1 MQITEGWP
9 LVLFLAALPFVVWL
23 AMRSMSPLSARHR
36 GVLTVLRLIALACVT
51 VALMQ
56 PVSVSQTS
64 EVSVVY
70 ALDVSRSVDPT
81 FVDAAIRWIDKA
93 NAEGKPA
100 AARFVAFSDR
110 ARFVESAEA
119 IRKVPLRSGPASNP
133 EALDPLVTDLDA
145 ALDAAA
151 SGFAPDHV
159 KRIVLMTD
167 GVGTRGEAW
176 RQLDRLRAQHIRVF
190 TVPATVRAGRDA
202 WVEGIDM
209 PVELRRDE
217 PAEVSVRIRSQA
229 ASAAKVT
236 IRRAAKILAQ
246 RRVTLVAGMNRVP
259 FTVRVAEAGAA
270 EFSAE
275 VQADGDDSP
284 RNNVGTTRATVQ
296 ARPRVLYVESNAESV
311 RYLRDAL
318 TAQGFDV
325 TATLPDGAPVD
336 RAGFGSFDAVV
347 LSDVKAE
354 ALGVPR
360 MEALEKYVRDDGGGL
375 IFAAGANA
383 FGESGYR
390 NSALERVLPATFEA
404 QEKRRE
410 LALVIVLD
418 RSYSMKGRKL
428 DLAKAAT
435 LGALDLLE
443 EEHRF
448 GVVTFDSQP
457 EITVPLA
464 PVRSK
469 RKAEDLISRFTA
481 SGQTNIYPALQ
492 MAYRMLVDAPAKSK
506 HVILLSDG
514 DTQPADFQRLAKR
527 MADVKITVTT
537 VAIGAEADRT
547 LLENISTWGKG
558 RFYYTESAERVP
570 QIFIEETRKLVNENV
585 REEPFRPAVKH
596 KAEALRGI
604 DLAQAPMLKGFAST
618 KAKPRAEVT
627 LTAGKDAPLLSR
639 WQIGLGKAVVF
650 GSDLKNRWAADW
662 LTWPGYAKFWS
673 QIVRESMRRT
683 LREDVQF
690 RVRQEAGQAVV
701 TLDALTPDGQFRNG
715 LAPKVSLSGVADLPS
730 PVTLRQSGPGRYE
743 VRVPLGD
750 RPAGV
755 VRASLSGGVPAD
767 VAARAGVAELAPATP
782 EEYRLRAPDVAFLK
796 ALAEQTGGR
805 YAPEARDVFATQ
817 GEAHGRSRALWP
829 GFAVAALILY
839 LLDLFLRRAP
849 VARRWFR

>member
-1 MQITEGWP
+1 MALHSNNIKENLMKLEATEG
-9 LVLFLAALPFVVWL
+9 FIGAALADSDSGMCLGFL
-23 AMRSMSPLSARHR
+23 GGA
-36 GVLTVLRLIALACVT
+36 GVLNMEL
-51 VALMQ
+51 
-56 PVSVSQTS
+56 
-64 EVSVVY
+64 
-70 ALDVSRSVDPT
+70 
-81 FVDAAIRWIDKA
+81 
-93 NAEGKPA
+93 
-100 AARFVAFSDR
+100 
-110 ARFVESAEA
+110 
-119 IRKVPLRSGPASNP
+119 
-133 EALDPLVTDLDA
+133 
-145 ALDAAA
+145 AAA
-151 SGFAPDHV
+151 SN
-159 KRIVLMTD
+159 
-167 GVGTRGEAW
+167 
-176 RQLDRLRAQHIRVF
+176 
-190 TVPATVRAGRDA
+190 
-202 WVEGIDM
+202 
-209 PVELRRDE
+209 
-217 PAEVSVRIRSQA
+217 AEV
-229 ASAAKVT
+229 
-236 IRRAAKILAQ
+236 
-246 RRVTLVAGMNRVP
+246 
-259 FTVRVAEAGAA
+259 
-270 EFSAE
+270 
-275 VQADGDDSP
+275 
-284 RNNVGTTRATVQ
+284 
-296 ARPRVLYVESNAESV
+296 
-311 RYLRDAL
+311 
-318 TAQGFDV
+318 
-325 TATLPDGAPVD
+325 
-336 RAGFGSFDAVV
+336 
-347 LSDVKAE
+347 
-354 ALGVPR
+354 
-360 MEALEKYVRDDGGGL
+360 
-375 IFAAGANA
+375 
-383 FGESGYR
+383 
-390 NSALERVLPATFEA
+390 
-404 QEKRRE
+404 
-410 LALVIVLD
+410 
-418 RSYSMKGRKL
+418 
-428 DLAKAAT
+428 
-435 LGALDLLE
+435 
-443 EEHRF
+443 
-448 GVVTFDSQP
+448 
-457 EITVPLA
+457 
-464 PVRSK
+464 VRSK

-767 VAARAGVAELAPATP
+767 VAARAGVAELAARHFNLLETLG
-782 EEYRLRAPDVAFLK
+782 EYIIALMLDEFGAPWVKISIAK
-796 ALAEQTGGR
+796 IGIMKGVRRVGVQIE
-805 YAPEARDVFATQ
+805 
-817 GEAHGRSRALWP
+817 RSR
-829 GFAVAALILY
+829 G
-839 LLDLFLRRAP
+839 
-849 VARRWFR
+849 